1 MRVIC
6 SRMDADVA
14 RGRDE
19 RIDDLFGTPRGRNG
33 GNSEGCK
40 PRPICVR
47 CQSDDRHATRAQ
59 CIERLGRQVRIAAVD
74 DGQVRNARAG
84 RCDHLGEVSAASNN
98 CQGIAVALYRLD
110 EGCFVSLIS
119 QYDDPVNR
127 THGAPTGTAASPSV
141 EL

>member
-1 MRVIC
+1 M
-6 SRMDADVA
+6 
-14 RGRDE
+14 
-19 RIDDLFGTPRGRNG
+19 
-33 GNSEGCK
+33 
-40 PRPICVR
+40 R

-59 CIERLGRQVRIAAVD
+59 RIDRLGRQVRVAAVD

-84 RCDHLGEVSAASNN
+84 RCDHLGEVGAAPDDR
-98 CQGIAVALYRLD
+98 QGIAVALYRLD